1 MVQRPMRVCYFAV
14 GSDTLRNGYHQKVF
28 RTIDTW
34 RDLGCE
40 TLWVLGSR
48 AGAPADLDFKNG
60 IRPAGEA
67 QLWTW
72 PSGLRRFFWER
83 AACRRVKEWKPDVIY
98 IRSAYY
104 TPAVIPLLD
113 TVPCCIEINTNED
126 VERQQLG
133 KLQYLYFRL
142 SSGYV
147 LNRVKGIVSVTRE
160 IARLPRYVN
169 SRKPIKVIANGIPLT
184 NCTPARNS
192 LAKEPV
198 LVMMA
203 TGNYGWHGLD
213 KLATLARRFPGWKI
227 HLLGDAEVPAEVR
240 SCENILVHGLMKRS
254 EYEPLL
260 AEAHVGLGS
269 LALHRK
275 RMEEACP
282 LKVREYL
289 RYGLPVIG
297 GYIDTDIPD
306 GSDYFLNIGNHELN
320 VKESLDRI
328 EGFVKQWMHRRVEPA
343 AIAHL
348 DYNFKEQ
355 ERLAFLCEIAGLK
368 TQRAT
373 VCA

>member
-1 MVQRPMRVCYFAV
+1 MRVCYFAV

-48 AGAPADLDFKNG
+48 AGAPADLDFKSG
-60 IRPAGEA
+60 IQPVGDV

-72 PSGLRRFFWER
+72 PSGLRRFFFER
-83 AACRRVKEWKPDVIY
+83 EACQRVKEWKPDVIY

-113 TVPCCIEINTNED
+113 TVASCIEINTNED

-133 KLQYLYFRL
+133 KLQYLYFKL
-142 SSGYV
+142 SSAYV

-169 SRKPIKVIANGIPLT
+169 ARKPIKVIANGIPLT
-184 NCTPARNS
+184 GCAPVRS
-192 LAKEPV
+192 SSAKEPV

-203 TGNYGWHGLD
+203 TGNYAWHGLD
-213 KLATLARRFPGWKI
+213 KLVALARRFPRWKI
-227 HLLGDAEVPAEVR
+227 HLLGDAEIPAEVR
-240 SCENILVHGLMKRS
+240 SCENILAHGLMKRS

-275 RMEEACP
+275 KMEEACP

-289 RYGLPVIG
+289 RYGLPVVG
-297 GYIDTDIPD
+297 GYTDTDIPD
-306 GSDYFLNIGNHELN
+306 GSDYFLNVGNHEHN

-328 EGFVKQWMHRRVEPA
+328 EAFVMQWMHRRVEPA

-355 ERLAFLCEIAGLK
+355 ERLAFLSEIAGLK
-368 TQRAT
+368 AQRTA